1 MLEDLDG
8 RIAVVT
14 GGASGIGLAMGEAFL
29 EAGMTVVLS
38 DVDESSLAVQVERR
52 IVVFPQP

>member
-8 RIAVVT
+8 RIAVVN
-14 GGASGIGLAMGEAFL
+14 GGASGTGLAMGESFL